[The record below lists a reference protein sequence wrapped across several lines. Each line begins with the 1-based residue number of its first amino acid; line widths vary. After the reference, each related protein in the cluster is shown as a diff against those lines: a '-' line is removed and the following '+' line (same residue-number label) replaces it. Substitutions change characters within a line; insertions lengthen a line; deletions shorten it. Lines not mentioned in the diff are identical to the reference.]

1 MFAICERSD
10 VEERLIVHVGIAV
23 GGVSNKSPKLDTI
36 DRVTDVCASGRDV
49 FGYGGVYFNIPNL
62 D

>member
-1 MFAICERSD
+1 MLAICERSY

-36 DRVTDVCASGRDV
+36 DRVTDVRASGRDV
-49 FGYGGVYFNIPNL
+49 FGYGGVYCDIPSLN
-62 D
+62 

>member
-1 MFAICERSD
+1 MLAICERSD

-36 DRVTDVCASGRDV
+36 DRVTDVCASG
-49 FGYGGVYFNIPNL
+49 
-62 D
+62 

>member
-1 MFAICERSD
+1 MLAICERSD

-36 DRVTDVCASGRDV
+36 DRVTDVRASSGDV
-49 FGYGGVYFNIPNL
+49 FGYGGVYFNIPSFN
-62 D
+62 